1 MHTYPLNRKLFYP
14 LIVVVIVG
22 LFLLSAC
29 TPLSTTP
36 TPALTPTT
44 MAVVETGILTALAT
58 PTIAVTPTFLPT
70 DIPEPTLASLM
81 PGWIWY
87 QSPNG
92 VYTVAYPQQWQT
104 LESGGAGIFIFSSP
118 ETNSQIRIS
127 TYSVSGKSGTDD
139 GTSRLPDAPSVTVT
153 PSPPACSFSDGTDWL
168 DTVRANRSSFPGIP
182 VAMGLAF
189 NATFGDQPA
198 FFHFSPPPGGGGSF
212 SAVLLFCDAGSI
224 VSLYYQSATDVLL
237 PAEAAIYQQ
246 MVASFTW
253 RGHAASPLEMPTSWM
268 TGEALAIRWPQ
279 LKPIPLSAE
288 EMLLYHEGFVATVT
302 ELDPGIFEVTT
313 DDGQTIRLRSP
324 SYFFNSGLVPG
335 QEDIPTMAPLE
346 VGERVFLVGRPVISP
361 TGERFLSGQYLA
373 VERSGQRQTVG
384 FQTTFDLAYESL
396 NPELLKR
403 YPQDE
408 PIRVRLLG
416 TWEQIAPYLVD
427 EVGSLLADTVLTEIQ
442 AAQQVIIH
450 GILLTPDNP
459 RLQLEELFILKG
471 DCQEIADYELD
482 CYPWQRLYPP
492 VPPIEITAVVSEV
505 NVNAGVVVLEQPV
518 NGFIAISLAADGHLL
533 TENGAVVS
541 WETIQSGQQINA
553 AGQVGPAGTFLA
565 QEIHVPGRNNS

>member
-1 MHTYPLNRKLFYP
+1 MHAHLLNQKLYYLSIVIAGPL
-14 LIVVVIVG
+14 
-22 LFLLSAC
+22 LLSAC
-29 TPLSTTP
+29 TTLPTTLAP
-36 TPALTPTT
+36 TLTPKTT
-44 MAVVETGILTALAT
+44 TVVETRILPASAM
-58 PTIAVTPTFLPT
+58 PTIVVTPTLLPT
-70 DIPEPTLASLM
+70 AVPEPTLPPLM
-81 PGWIWY
+81 PGWTWY
-87 QSPNG
+87 QSPGG
-92 VYTVAYPQQWQT
+92 VYTVAYPPQWQT
-104 LESGGAGIFIFSSP
+104 LDSGGAGIFIFSSP

-139 GTSRLPDAPSVTVT
+139 GTSRLPDAPSATAT

-168 DTVRANRSSFPGIP
+168 DTVRANWSSFPGIP
-182 VAMGLAF
+182 AAMGLAF
-189 NATFGDQPA
+189 NATFGGQPA

-253 RGHAASPLEMPTSWM
+253 RGQTAAPLEMPTSWM

-302 ELDPGIFEVTT
+302 ELDPGVFEVMT
-313 DDGQTIRLRSP
+313 DDGETIRLRSP

-335 QEDIPTMAPLE
+335 QEDIPTVAPLE
-346 VGERVFLVGRPVISP
+346 VGERVFVVGRPVISP
-361 TGERFLSGQYLA
+361 TGEQFLSGQYLA
-373 VERSGQRQTVG
+373 VERAGQWQIVG

-396 NPELLKR
+396 APELLR
-403 YPQDE
+403 RNPQDQ
-408 PIRVRLLG
+408 PIRLRLLG

-427 EVGSLLADTVLTEIQ
+427 EVGSLFAEALLSEIQ

-450 GILLTPDNP
+450 GVLLTPDNP

-471 DCQEIADYELD
+471 NCQEIADYELD

-492 VPPIEITAVVSEV
+492 VPPIEITAVASEV
-505 NVNAGVVVLEQPV
+505 NVDAGVVVLEQPV
-518 NGFIAISLAADGHLL
+518 NGFITISLVADGHLL
-533 TENGAVVS
+533 AENGAAVS
-541 WETIQSGQQINA
+541 WETIQPGQQISA